1 MTRGKEG
8 DREDRIDGKIEA
20 SRSSK
25 TWSVLTM
32 RDPAT
37 RDTGDLPRRGD
48 VRSSERGTILI
59 ITTIILILIITL
71 AVDAKFIAQIEWEA
85 TTNADVDFMLEVAL
99 RGGYQVAEAYL
110 RQDLEDG
117 PETDHFYEEWA
128 NPEGIEKTFD
138 PSQHGGSDYS
148 AQGSDK
154 GGDDESSAPKIKIFI
169 EDEDRKYPLPLLLK
183 GADAMKDRRKEG
195 FANLIHYYRANTGR
209 QVELSVA
216 NQMAEAIIAFISRE
230 ELDTGFEPTARSAT
244 GSGTLLTPAD
254 LALIPTI
261 DESMIYDAIDE
272 DGRIAKGLMHFVTV
286 WTDLQINVNT
296 APEAVLRG
304 IIRPKEENIGHD
316 IWAEREAKGEGQR
329 EYENEMLERYGENWR
344 RSSDR
349 EERETTEEEE
359 SESAGYWEAL
369 DDIKDDVDSFQESQL
384 NDVRLYMNVKSRT
397 FSIWVEAEM
406 NGIKR
411 HRRWVVRREGARIL
425 PIISELV
432 AYPYFRDQTEAE
444 RAEAEESDW

>member
-1 MTRGKEG
+1 MNSNSNRLTVFLG
-8 DREDRIDGKIEA
+8 
-20 SRSSK
+20 
-25 TWSVLTM
+25 VLLS
-32 RDPAT
+32 
-37 RDTGDLPRRGD
+37 GLPLLGACQGGG
-48 VRSSERGTILI
+48 SG
-59 ITTIILILIITL
+59 
-71 AVDAKFIAQIEWEA
+71 
-85 TTNADVDFMLEVAL
+85 ADVDFMLEAAL
-99 RGGYQVAEAYL
+99 RDGYQVAEAYL

-138 PSQHGGSDYS
+138 PSQYGESGYS
-148 AQGSDK
+148 AQGPDE
-154 GGDDESSAPKIKIFI
+154 GGDDGSSVPKIKIFI

-316 IWAEREAKGEGQR
+316 IWAEREAKGEGQ
-329 EYENEMLERYGENWR
+329 
-344 RSSDR
+344 
-349 EERETTEEEE
+349 EEE